1 MKTLITFLS
10 ILIMVSFLVAAL
22 LIVVAWI
29 AGNIQYRREYRELY
43 KRLVDEVNNLPV
55 TKFNYFRIKK
65 GMEHLKQYDCR
76 EDFDIY
82 ELSKFFQKKYK
93 EVKTA

>member
-10 ILIMVSFLVAAL
+10 IMIMIAFAFSAVFI
-22 LIVVAWI
+22 IVVWI
-29 AGNIQYRREYRELY
+29 AGNVQYRREYRELY

-65 GMEHLKQYDCR
+65 GLEHLKGYDCR
-76 EDFDIY
+76 EDFEIWD
-82 ELSKFFQKKYK
+82 LTSFFQKKYK
-93 EVKTA
+93 EVKSA